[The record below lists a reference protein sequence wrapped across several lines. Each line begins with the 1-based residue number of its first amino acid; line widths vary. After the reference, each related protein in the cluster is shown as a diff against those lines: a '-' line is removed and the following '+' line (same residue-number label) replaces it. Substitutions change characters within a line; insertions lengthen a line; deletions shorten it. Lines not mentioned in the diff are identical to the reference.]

1 MEPPKRS
8 VEKNVTILIVQ
19 AQRRSDGR
27 TSPCTAWSVY
37 LRLPSKRPKPLP
49 LFRFC
54 CCIRYARLFFFMFF
68 ILNSSDASRRSYF
81 LELSFLLN
89 LKGLFYC
96 SESPPMAATVL
107 ARSSF
112 SKVTMKKSRLIFQ
125 GKQKRIRTRIQLQCL
140 LHQDVRLVVA
150 GDRLVLVLCDC
161 AVQNERIGQALDNVV
176 VHVLLLLGER
186 ECLLVAGDGGLDSC
200 LRRSF

>member
-1 MEPPKRS
+1 
-8 VEKNVTILIVQ
+8 
-19 AQRRSDGR
+19 
-27 TSPCTAWSVY
+27 
-37 LRLPSKRPKPLP
+37 
-49 LFRFC
+49 
-54 CCIRYARLFFFMFF
+54 
-68 ILNSSDASRRSYF
+68 
-81 LELSFLLN
+81 
-89 LKGLFYC
+89 
-96 SESPPMAATVL
+96 MAATVL